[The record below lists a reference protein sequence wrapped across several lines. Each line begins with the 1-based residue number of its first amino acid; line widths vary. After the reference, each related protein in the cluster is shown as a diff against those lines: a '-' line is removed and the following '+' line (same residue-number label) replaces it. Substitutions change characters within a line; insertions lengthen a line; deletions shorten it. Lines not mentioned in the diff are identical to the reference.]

1 MARTPDEIAAVGTEA
16 AIQNALLQA
25 IAYNIYPQHPEAELI
40 YHIPN
45 GGARGRTRAE
55 AQRAGA
61 QMTALGVK
69 KGMPDLCLPVGRHGF
84 RALYI
89 ELKNPKDSG
98 HLSLEQLDRIM
109 RLSLSGNF
117 CAIVDSW
124 QDGFD
129 LVNAYFNAET
139 QYFYNFFATSMLAL
153 ARFQPDAVRI
163 YDKKGYA
170 QKSASYSKLTANTP
184 RSGRF

>member
-25 IAYNIYPQHPEAELI
+25 IALHLYPHHPDAELI

-45 GGARGRTRAE
+45 GGSRGRTRAE

-89 ELKNPKDSG
+89 EMKNPKDSG

-109 RLSLSGNF
+109 RLSLVGNF

-124 QDGFD
+124 NDGFD
-129 LVNAYFNAET
+129 LVNAYFNAEK
-139 QYFYNFFATSMLAL
+139 QYFYDFFATTMLSL
-153 ARFQPDAVRI
+153 PRFQPSSVRI
-163 YDKKGYA
+163 YDRKGYA
-170 QKSASYSKLTANTP
+170 NKACFYLSLKSK
-184 RSGRF
+184 